1 MAGPD
6 AMDAAP
12 FVPADADL
20 GALREAARAC
30 RGCPL
35 YAPAT
40 QTVFGEGRPGA
51 RLVLV
56 GEQPG
61 DREDREG
68 RPFVGPA
75 GRELDRAL
83 DAAGLAR
90 EDVYLTNAVKH
101 FKFHERG
108 KRRIHDKPARAE
120 VKACGAW
127 LAAELGELDP
137 IGVLALGATAA
148 GALYGSAVRVTK
160 DRGTPLESAVAR
172 VAMVTIHPSAILRA
186 RTDEDRIAQREAF
199 AADLGAF
206 AHACGPVTP

>member
-1 MAGPD
+1 
-6 AMDAAP
+6 MDAAP
-12 FVPADADL
+12 FVPADAGLDDL
-20 GALREAARAC
+20 RAAAREC

-51 RLVLV
+51 RMMLV

-61 DREDREG
+61 DHEDREG

-83 DAAGLAR
+83 AAAGIAR
-90 EDVYLTNAVKH
+90 EDVYVTNAVKH
-101 FKFHERG
+101 FKFRERG
-108 KRRIHDKPARAE
+108 KRRIHDKPSRAE

-127 LAAELGELDP
+127 LAAELDELAP
-137 IGVLALGATAA
+137 LGVLALGATAA
-148 GALYGSAVRVTK
+148 GALYGSAVRVTR

-186 RTDEDRIAQREAF
+186 RSDEDRVAQREAF
-199 AADLGAF
+199 AADVAAF
-206 AHACGPVTP
+206 AQACAAG

>member
-1 MAGPD
+1 MAGPAD
-6 AMDAAP
+6 MDASP

-20 GALREAARAC
+20 DALREAARDC

-35 YAPAT
+35 YEPAT

-51 RLVLV
+51 RLILV
-56 GEQPG
+56 GEAPG

-75 GRELDRAL
+75 GRELDGAL
-83 DAAGLAR
+83 AAAGLAR
-90 EDVYLTNAVKH
+90 EEVYLTNAVKH

-108 KRRIHDKPARAE
+108 KRRIHDKPSRAE

-127 LAAELGELDP
+127 LAAELHELAP
-137 IGVLALGATAA
+137 FGVLALGATAA
-148 GALYGSAVRVTK
+148 TALYGSAVRVTK
-160 DRGTPLESAVAR
+160 DRGTPLESAVAS
-172 VAMVTIHPSAILRA
+172 VAMVTVHPSAILRA

-199 AADLGAF
+199 AADVRAF
-206 AHACGPVTP
+206 AQACATA

>member
-1 MAGPD
+1 MAGPAD
-6 AMDAAP
+6 MDASP

-20 GALREAARAC
+20 ETLREAARNC

-35 YAPAT
+35 FEPAT

-51 RLVLV
+51 RLMLV
-56 GEQPG
+56 GEAPG

-75 GRELDRAL
+75 GRELDGAL
-83 DAAGLAR
+83 AAAGLAR
-90 EDVYLTNAVKH
+90 EEVYLTNAVKH

-108 KRRIHDKPARAE
+108 KRRIHDKPSRAE

-127 LAAELGELDP
+127 LAAELDELAP
-137 IGVLALGATAA
+137 LGVLALGATAA
-148 GALYGSAVRVTK
+148 TALYGSAVRVTK
-160 DRGTPLESAVAR
+160 DRGTPLESAVAS

-199 AADLGAF
+199 ATDVRAF
-206 AHACGPVTP
+206 AQACAAA

>member
-1 MAGPD
+1 MAGPAD
-6 AMDAAP
+6 MDASP

-20 GALREAARAC
+20 EALREAARDC

-35 YAPAT
+35 YEAAT

-51 RLVLV
+51 RLILV
-56 GEQPG
+56 GEAPG

-75 GRELDRAL
+75 GRELDGAL
-83 DAAGLAR
+83 AAAGLAR
-90 EDVYLTNAVKH
+90 EEVYLTNAVKH

-108 KRRIHDKPARAE
+108 KRRIHDKPSRAE

-127 LAAELGELDP
+127 LAAELDELAP
-137 IGVLALGATAA
+137 FGVLALGAAA
-148 GALYGSAVRVTK
+148 ATALYGSAVRVTK
-160 DRGTPLESAVAR
+160 DRGTPLESAVAS

-199 AADLGAF
+199 AADVRAF
-206 AHACGPVTP
+206 AQACATA